1 MTPASPYILLDDQ
14 ITSRIRLYENPV
26 DIISVTRPGDVD
38 AGFRKLIK
46 YHTAGYHIA
55 GNFSYEL
62 GYILEPKLRSK
73 LPRQRHVPL
82 MSFGAFEGFSD
93 ADADLLK
100 SASLPELSLTPDWN
114 EEDYAKRFDILKAYI
129 EAGDCY
135 QANLT
140 FPLRGE
146 TDASAF
152 EIYKALRARQPGQY
166 GGVASLG
173 GPEIIS
179 LSPELFFS
187 KLKSTMTMR
196 PMKGTQK
203 RSPDAAKDK
212 AAATSLA
219 QDTKNTS
226 ENLMIVDLLRN
237 DLSRISKPGSVEV
250 PELYA
255 LETYPTL
262 HQMVSVIRAELKPDA
277 NFETIIRS
285 LFPSGSI
292 TGAPKIRA
300 MEIIRELEAAPRGA
314 YCGSLGYLD
323 PNGDACFNVGIRTL
337 TLKDNQL
344 TYNVGS
350 GVVMDSTAEDEYAE
364 CLLKAKV
371 ILGDTAPKL
380 IETLRWTPDRK
391 FVRRDLHLS
400 RLARSASAL
409 GYHYAKDDVVLA
421 LKNAVKTKGKPQR
434 VRLTLSEDGL
444 IAVTTSDYT
453 PPEKAWKIS
462 LSKNPLTLDVQNID
476 HKTTDRDFYD
486 GERTRIKS
494 LTSCDEVLFFNEK
507 DELCEGSFTS
517 VFIEKSG
524 QLKTP
529 ALTCGLLPGV
539 FRQSLLESGKAVE
552 AVLTQEDLKTADL
565 VFVGNSLRGLI
576 QAEINSLER
585 L

>member
-1 MTPASPYILLDDQ
+1 MTPAPRYILLDDQ
-14 ITSRIRLYENPV
+14 ITSRIRLYQNPV
-26 DIISVTRPGDVD
+26 EIITVTRPGDVD
-38 AGFRKLIK
+38 AAFRKLIK

-73 LPRQRHVPL
+73 LPRRRHVPL
-82 MSFGAFEGFSD
+82 MSFGVFEGFSD
-93 ADADLLK
+93 TDATALELI
-100 SASLPELSLTPDWN
+100 SLPELSLTPDWS
-114 EEDYAKRFDILKAYI
+114 EGDYAQRFDILKAYI

-146 TDASAF
+146 TNASAL
-152 EIYKALRARQPGQY
+152 EIYSALRARQPGQY

-187 KLKSTMTMR
+187 KKGLTMTMR

-203 RSPDAAKDK
+203 RLPDAAQDK
-212 AAATSLA
+212 AAAASLA
-219 QDTKNTS
+219 LDRKNTS

-237 DLSRISKPGSVEV
+237 DLSRISKPGTVEV
-250 PELYA
+250 PELYT

-262 HQMVSVIRAELKPDA
+262 HQMVSVIRAGLKPDA
-277 NFETIIRS
+277 NFETIIRN

-300 MEIIRELEAAPRGA
+300 MEIIRELEGTPRGA

-337 TLKDNQL
+337 TLEAGKL

-371 ILGDTAPKL
+371 VLGDTAPKL
-380 IETLRWTPDRK
+380 IETLRWTPARK
-391 FVRRDLHLS
+391 FVRRDLHLA
-400 RLARSASAL
+400 RLERSADL
-409 GYHYAKDDVVLA
+409 LNYHYMKDAVVLA

-444 IAVTTSDYT
+444 IAVTTSDYAA
-453 PPEKAWKIS
+453 PEKAWNIC
-462 LSKNPLTLDVQNID
+462 LSRNPLTSDLQNTD
-476 HKTTDRDFYD
+476 HKTTDREFYD
-486 GERTRIKS
+486 GERARVQSVTA
-494 LTSCDEVLFFNEK
+494 CDEVLLFNK
-507 DELCEGSFTS
+507 NDALCEGSFTS
-517 VFIEKSG
+517 VFIEKGG

-529 ALTCGLLPGV
+529 ALSCGLLPGV
-539 FRQSLLESGKAVE
+539 FRQSLIESGKAVE
-552 AVLTQEDLKTADL
+552 AVLTREDLKTADL

-576 QAEINSLER
+576 QAEIKSFELI
-585 L
+585 